1 MKKSS
6 NIAKG
11 STRMKIARGS
21 GNVFKDIGFSDEE
34 AAYLLARAE
43 LMVEIVRA
51 IDQRDW
57 TPAEAAEALDISEP
71 RVSELRRGKME
82 KFSVDLLLRYLS
94 RLGKK
99 VIFTVKE
106 NVA

>member
-1 MKKSS
+1 
-6 NIAKG
+6 
-11 STRMKIARGS
+11 MKIARGS